1 MSEAAHILV
10 VDDHP
15 VARKTI
21 CALLRAQPDFDVI
34 CDATNGTEAVIQAMD
49 LKPDVVVLDIGMPG
63 MNGLDAARLIKKAAP
78 SAEILFLSQHAE
90 LETIRQ
96 AFRVGG
102 RGYVVKSDAGKE
114 LISAVHCAREEPVSE
129 RALCCTTLRRGMF
142 L

>member
-1 MSEAAHILV
+1 MSDVAHILV

-63 MNGLDAARLIKKAAP
+63 MNGLDAARLIRKAAP

-90 LETIRQ
+90 LETVKQ

-102 RGYVVKSDAGKE
+102 RGYVVKSDAGRE
-114 LISAVHCAREEPVSE
+114 LISAVHAVLAKNRYLNERFAAR
-129 RALCCTTLRRGMF
+129 L
-142 L
+142 

>member
-1 MSEAAHILV
+1 MIIR

-21 CALLRAQPDFDVI
+21 CALLRTEPDFDVM
-34 CDATNGTEAVIQAMD
+34 CDATNGTEAAAQARD
-49 LKPDVVVLDIGMPG
+49 RKPDVVVLDINMPG
-63 MNGLDAARLIKKAAP
+63 MNGLEAARQIKKAAP

-102 RGYVVKSDAGKE
+102 RGYESDAGKE
-114 LISAVHCAREEPVSE
+114 LISAVHAVRAKNRYLNE
-129 RALCCTTLRRGMF
+129 RFATRL
-142 L
+142 

>member
-1 MSEAAHILV
+1 MSKVAHILV

-21 CALLRAQPDFDVI
+21 CALLRTEPDFDVM
-34 CDATNGTEAVIQAMD
+34 CDAANGTEAVIQAMD
-49 LKPDVVVLDIGMPG
+49 LKPDVVVLDIGMSG
-63 MNGLDAARLIKKAAP
+63 MNGLDAARLIKKAAS

-114 LISAVHCAREEPVSE
+114 LISAVHTVRAKNRYLNERLAAR
-129 RALCCTTLRRGMF
+129 L
-142 L
+142 

>member
-1 MSEAAHILV
+1 MSEVAHILV

-34 CDATNGTEAVIQAMD
+34 CDATNGTEAAAQARVF
-49 LKPDVVVLDIGMPG
+49 KPDVVVLDINMPG
-63 MNGLDAARLIKKAAP
+63 MNGLEAARQIKKVAP

-102 RGYVVKSDAGKE
+102 RGYVVKSDAGRE
-114 LISAVHCAREEPVSE
+114 LISAVHAVLAKNRYLNERFAAR
-129 RALCCTTLRRGMF
+129 L
-142 L
+142 

>member
-1 MSEAAHILV
+1 MSEVAHILV

-63 MNGLDAARLIKKAAP
+63 MRGLDAARLIKKAAP

-102 RGYVVKSDAGKE
+102 RGYVVKSDAGRE
-114 LISAVHCAREEPVSE
+114 LISAVHAVLAKNRYLNERFAAR
-129 RALCCTTLRRGMF
+129 L
-142 L
+142 

>member
-1 MSEAAHILV
+1 MSEVAHILV

-21 CALLRAQPDFDVI
+21 CALLRTEPDFDL
-34 CDATNGTEAVIQAMD
+34 CDATNGTEAAAQARD
-49 LKPDVVVLDIGMPG
+49 FKPDVVVLDINMPG
-63 MNGLDAARLIKKAAP
+63 MNGLEAARQIKKVAP

-102 RGYVVKSDAGKE
+102 RGYVVKSDAGRE
-114 LISAVHCAREEPVSE
+114 LISAVHAVLAKNRYLNERFAAR
-129 RALCCTTLRRGMF
+129 L
-142 L
+142 

>member
-1 MSEAAHILV
+1 MSEVAHILV

-21 CALLRAQPDFDVI
+21 CALLRTEPDFDVI
-34 CDATNGTEAVIQAMD
+34 CDATNGTEAAAQARNF
-49 LKPDVVVLDIGMPG
+49 KPNVVVLDINMPG
-63 MNGLDAARLIKKAAP
+63 MNGLEAARQIKKAAP

-102 RGYVVKSDAGKE
+102 RGYVVKSDAGRE
-114 LISAVHCAREEPVSE
+114 LISAVHAVLAKNRYLNDRFAAR
-129 RALCCTTLRRGMF
+129 L
-142 L
+142 

>member
-1 MSEAAHILV
+1 MSDVAHILV

-102 RGYVVKSDAGKE
+102 RGYVVKSDAGRE
-114 LISAVHCAREEPVSE
+114 LISAVHAVLAKNRYLNERFAAR
-129 RALCCTTLRRGMF
+129 L
-142 L
+142 

>member
-1 MSEAAHILV
+1 MSDVAHILV

-102 RGYVVKSDAGKE
+102 RGYVVKSDAGRE
-114 LISAVHCAREEPVSE
+114 LISAVHAVLAKNRYLNERFAAR
-129 RALCCTTLRRGMF
+129 F
-142 L
+142 

>member
-1 MSEAAHILV
+1 MIIRS
-10 VDDHP
+10 P
-15 VARKTI
+15 GRQF
-21 CALLRAQPDFDVI
+21 ALLRTQPDDVI

-49 LKPDVVVLDIGMPG
+49 LKPDVVVLDISMPG

-102 RGYVVKSDAGKE
+102 RGYVVKSDAGRE
-114 LISAVHCAREEPVSE
+114 LISAIHAVS
-129 RALCCTTLRRGMF
+129 RRNLHLNEHLLHAF
-142 L
+142 EADVWPTCS

>member
-1 MSEAAHILV
+1 MSEVAHILV

-15 VARKTI
+15 VTRKTI

-102 RGYVVKSDAGKE
+102 RGYVVKSDAGRE
-114 LISAVHCAREEPVSE
+114 LISAVHAVLAKNRYLNERFAAR
-129 RALCCTTLRRGMF
+129 L
-142 L
+142 

>member
-1 MSEAAHILV
+1 MSEVAHILV

-21 CALLRAQPDFDVI
+21 CALLRTEPDFDVI
-34 CDATNGTEAVIQAMD
+34 CDATSGTEAAAQAKD
-49 LKPDVVVLDIGMPG
+49 FKPDVVVLDINMPG
-63 MNGLDAARLIKKAAP
+63 MNGLEAARQIKKAAP

-114 LISAVHCAREEPVSE
+114 LISAVRAVRAKNRYLNERFAAR
-129 RALCCTTLRRGMF
+129 L
-142 L
+142 

>member
-1 MSEAAHILV
+1 MSEVAHILV

-63 MNGLDAARLIKKAAP
+63 MNGLDAARLVKKAAP

-102 RGYVVKSDAGKE
+102 RGYVVKSDAGRE
-114 LISAVHCAREEPVSE
+114 LISAVHAVLAKNRYLNERFAAR
-129 RALCCTTLRRGMF
+129 L
-142 L
+142 

>member
-1 MSEAAHILV
+1 MSEVAHILV

-63 MNGLDAARLIKKAAP
+63 MNGLDAARLVKKAAP

-102 RGYVVKSDAGKE
+102 RGYVVKSDAGRE
-114 LISAVHCAREEPVSE
+114 LISAVHAVLAKNRYLSE
-129 RALCCTTLRRGMF
+129 RFAARL
-142 L
+142 

>member
-1 MSEAAHILV
+1 MSEVAHILV
-10 VDDHP
+10 VDDPP

-21 CALLRAQPDFDVI
+21 CALLRTEPDFDVI
-34 CDATNGTEAVIQAMD
+34 CDATNGRQAAAQAKD
-49 LKPDVVVLDIGMPG
+49 FKPDVVVLDINMPG
-63 MNGLDAARLIKKAAP
+63 MNGLEAARQIKKAAP

-114 LISAVHCAREEPVSE
+114 LISAVRAVRAKNRYLNE
-129 RALCCTTLRRGMF
+129 RFAVRL
-142 L
+142 

>member
-1 MSEAAHILV
+1 MSEVAHILV

-102 RGYVVKSDAGKE
+102 RGYVVKSDAGRE
-114 LISAVHCAREEPVSE
+114 LISAVHAVLAKNRYLNERFAAR
-129 RALCCTTLRRGMF
+129 L
-142 L
+142 

>member
-1 MSEAAHILV
+1 MSEVAHILV

-63 MNGLDAARLIKKAAP
+63 MNGLDAARLVKKAAP

-102 RGYVVKSDAGKE
+102 RGYVVKSDAGRE
-114 LISAVHCAREEPVSE
+114 LISAVHAVLAKNRYLNERFSAR
-129 RALCCTTLRRGMF
+129 L
-142 L
+142 

>member
-1 MSEAAHILV
+1 MSEVAHILV

-21 CALLRAQPDFDVI
+21 CALLRTEPDFNVI

-49 LKPDVVVLDIGMPG
+49 LKPEVVVLDIGMPG
-63 MNGLDAARLIKKAAP
+63 MNELDAARLIKKAAP

-102 RGYVVKSDAGKE
+102 RGYVVKSDAGRE
-114 LISAVHCAREEPVSE
+114 LISAVHAVLAKNRYLNERFAAR
-129 RALCCTTLRRGMF
+129 L
-142 L
+142 

>member
-1 MSEAAHILV
+1 MSEVAHILV

-21 CALLRAQPDFDVI
+21 CALLRTEPDFDVI
-34 CDATNGTEAVIQAMD
+34 CDATNGAQATAQAKHF
-49 LKPDVVVLDIGMPG
+49 KPDVVVLDINMPG
-63 MNGLDAARLIKKAAP
+63 MNGLEAARQIKKAAP

-102 RGYVVKSDAGKE
+102 RGYVVKSDAGRE
-114 LISAVHCAREEPVSE
+114 LISAVHAVLAKNRYLNE
-129 RALCCTTLRRGMF
+129 RFAVRL
-142 L
+142 